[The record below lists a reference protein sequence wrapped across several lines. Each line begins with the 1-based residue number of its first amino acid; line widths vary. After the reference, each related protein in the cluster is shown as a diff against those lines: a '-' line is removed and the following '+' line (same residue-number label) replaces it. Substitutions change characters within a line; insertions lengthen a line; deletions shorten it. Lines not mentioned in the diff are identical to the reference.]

1 MMAASWPPKSPKAA
15 LLSSPSGRR
24 KYQQY
29 MEQPHK
35 YTSPIKGATTT
46 PSLRNTSARLFDED
60 ENINSESMEE
70 DEDEETLQLK
80 LAAIEAKLKL
90 KRLQQSKARLQAEP
104 SEASAVHDNSQ
115 KRPTSARATSRLRE
129 RTDQNSTV
137 PAPEI
142 ALEVPISPTKKP
154 TTSAEPKS
162 PGRVLLGIDKGIKG
176 HDVSLRRARSTRDG
190 TFQRTTSRLD
200 RPLSRSS
207 AFSSVRSTT
216 PAATA
221 TGGQMKSFSEKM
233 AESRS
238 VERSREGQREAIVRN
253 RRTGFKLNQA
263 EIEGLRR
270 AAEEAQTHSP
280 PRFVKYREEVELRR
294 DNVSRSQGESKV
306 TSPRL
311 KRSHT
316 APNLRSPSR
325 KPSHSSGHED
335 SNTEQK
341 NTQDGDASLFES
353 FSQLHLSTRI
363 LPHSFLQRNLADNSC
378 TSLRLP
384 QLLKSVHAP
393 LYELPE
399 SVVDYVVFGIIAS
412 KSSPQD
418 HKTGTGGA
426 KSAGSVK
433 ASNEWEKQWEDGSQN
448 QRKFMVLQ
456 LTDLTW
462 SVDLF
467 LFGTALPRYHRLS
480 LGTVVAILNPGI
492 MPPKKGKED
501 SGAFSLTLHSGED
514 TVLEIGTARD
524 LGFCKAVKRDGKE
537 CGSWVNLAKTEYCD
551 WHLDAQISKTQAGRM
566 GVNTGSNGSGLRGGG
581 GGGGGGGP
589 GARSRFNSVRVPG
602 RGGEAK
608 EGQGLLP
615 QKEGQRFDSHTGSHY
630 FITSS
635 GGGSNSGVSG
645 GPAYRS
651 DRSAA
656 NLLDMDDD
664 DPFIAEGQLSRDKES
679 RLRKRLADEE
689 KERSIARTLAR
700 NNSGGAGGEYIRQ
713 RLGVDSSC
721 ASDQG
726 RQRSAPTLTVG
737 ILNLDPAGKANRKRP
752 AESVRLSPVKKTRLL
767 TEKGIRHPGRESLGG
782 THDHVDDDDLDI
794 V

>member
-29 MEQPHK
+29 MEQPNK
-35 YTSPIKGATTT
+35 YTSPVKGTATT
-46 PSLRNTSARLFDED
+46 PNLRYTSSRLFDED
-60 ENINSESMEE
+60 ENINSEGMEE
-70 DEDEETLQLK
+70 DEDEEMLQLK

-90 KRLQQSKARLQAEP
+90 KKLQQSKARLQAEP
-104 SEASAVHDNSQ
+104 SEALAVQDGSQ
-115 KRPTSARATSRLRE
+115 KRLTNATPTSRLHE
-129 RTDQNSTV
+129 RNDKKSIVQ
-137 PAPEI
+137 AQEI
-142 ALEVPISPTKKP
+142 ALEVPISPTKK
-154 TTSAEPKS
+154 TTTAAEPKS
-162 PGRVLLGIDKGIKG
+162 PGRVLLGIDKGIRG

-190 TFQRTTSRLD
+190 MFQRAASRLD
-200 RPLSRSS
+200 RPSSRSS
-207 AFSSVRSTT
+207 AFSSGRPTT
-216 PAATA
+216 SAAT
-221 TGGQMKSFSEKM
+221 TGGQVKSFSEKM

-238 VERSREGQREAIVRN
+238 VERSREDQRDAIARN

-263 EIEGLRR
+263 EIESLRR

-280 PRFVKYREEVELRR
+280 PRFVKYREEVEFHR
-294 DNVSRSQGESKV
+294 DDILRSQGESKA
-306 TSPRL
+306 TSPQL
-311 KRSHT
+311 KRSKT
-316 APNLRSPSR
+316 TPNLRSPLR
-325 KPSHSSGHED
+325 KPSRSLDHEG
-335 SNTEQK
+335 SNTAQK
-341 NTQDGDASLFES
+341 NEEDGDASLFES

-363 LPHSFLQRNLADNSC
+363 LPHTFLQRTLANDSF

-399 SVVDYVVFGIIAS
+399 SVADYVVFGIIAS

-418 HKTGTGGA
+418 HKTGIGPA

-433 ASNEWEKQWEDGSQN
+433 DSNEWEKQWEDGSQN
-448 QRKFMVLQ
+448 QKKFMVLQ

-462 SVDLF
+462 SIDLF

-501 SGAFSLTLHSGED
+501 TGAFSLTLHSGEE

-524 LGFCKAVKRDGKE
+524 LGFCKAVKKDGKE
-537 CGSWVNLAKTEYCD
+537 CSSWVNSAKTEYCE
-551 WHLDAQISKTQAGRM
+551 WHLNAQVSKTQAGRM
-566 GVNTGSNGSGLRGGG
+566 GVNAGSNGSGLGRGGG
-581 GGGGGGGP
+581 SGGDLGT
-589 GARSRFNSVRVPG
+589 RNRFNSVRVPG
-602 RGGEAK
+602 RAREAK

-615 QKEGQRFDSHTGSHY
+615 KKEGQRFDSHTGSHY
-630 FITSS
+630 FIASS
-635 GGGSNSGVSG
+635 GSGSTRT
-645 GPAYRS
+645 PAYRS

-679 RLRKRLADEE
+679 RLRKRLIDEE
-689 KERSIARTLAR
+689 KERSIARNLAR
-700 NNSGGAGGEYIRQ
+700 NNSGSAGGEYIRQ
-713 RLGVDSSC
+713 RLGAGSSS
-721 ASDQG
+721 ASEQG
-726 RQRSAPTLTVG
+726 SQRSASALKVG
-737 ILNLDPAGKANRKRP
+737 IMNSDPAGKANRKRP

-782 THDHVDDDDLDI
+782 RHDHGHVDDDDLDI

>member
-29 MEQPHK
+29 MEQPNK
-35 YTSPIKGATTT
+35 YTSPVKGTATA
-46 PSLRNTSARLFDED
+46 PNLRYTSSRLFDED
-60 ENINSESMEE
+60 ENINSEGMEE
-70 DEDEETLQLK
+70 DEDEEMLQLK

-90 KRLQQSKARLQAEP
+90 KKLQQSKARLQAEP
-104 SEASAVHDNSQ
+104 SEALAVQDGSQ
-115 KRPTSARATSRLRE
+115 NRLTSATPTSRLHE
-129 RTDQNSTV
+129 RNDKKSIVQ
-137 PAPEI
+137 AQEI
-142 ALEVPISPTKKP
+142 ALEVPISPTKKT

-162 PGRVLLGIDKGIKG
+162 PGRVLLGIDKGIRG

-190 TFQRTTSRLD
+190 MFQRAASRLD
-200 RPLSRSS
+200 RPSSRSS
-207 AFSSVRSTT
+207 ASSSARPTT
-216 PAATA
+216 AATP

-238 VERSREGQREAIVRN
+238 VERSREDQRDAIARN

-263 EIEGLRR
+263 EIESLRR

-280 PRFVKYREEVELRR
+280 PRFVKYHEEVEFRR
-294 DNVSRSQGESKV
+294 DDILRSQGESKA
-306 TSPRL
+306 TSPQL
-311 KRSHT
+311 KRSKT
-316 APNLRSPSR
+316 TPNLRSPLR
-325 KPSHSSGHED
+325 KPSCSLDREG
-335 SNTEQK
+335 SNTAQK
-341 NTQDGDASLFES
+341 NEEDGDASLFES

-363 LPHSFLQRNLADNSC
+363 LPHTFLQRTLANDSF

-418 HKTGTGGA
+418 HKTGMGPA

-433 ASNEWEKQWEDGSQN
+433 DSNEWEKQWEDGSQN
-448 QRKFMVLQ
+448 QKKFMALQ

-462 SVDLF
+462 SIDLF

-501 SGAFSLTLHSGED
+501 TGAFSLTLHSGEE

-524 LGFCKAVKRDGKE
+524 LGFCKAVKKDGKE
-537 CGSWVNLAKTEYCD
+537 CSSWVNSAKTEYCE
-551 WHLDAQISKTQAGRM
+551 WHLNAQVSKTQAGRM
-566 GVNTGSNGSGLRGGG
+566 GVNAGSNGSGLGRGGG
-581 GGGGGGGP
+581 SGGGLGT
-589 GARSRFNSVRVPG
+589 RNRFNSVRVPG
-602 RGGEAK
+602 RAR

-615 QKEGQRFDSHTGSHY
+615 KKEGQRFDSHTGSHY

-635 GGGSNSGVSG
+635 GSGLTG
-645 GPAYRS
+645 TPAYRS

-679 RLRKRLADEE
+679 RLRKRLIDEE
-689 KERSIARTLAR
+689 KERSIARNLAR

-713 RLGVDSSC
+713 RLGADSSC
-721 ASDQG
+721 ASEQG
-726 RQRSAPTLTVG
+726 SQRSAPTLKVG
-737 ILNLDPAGKANRKRP
+737 IMNSDPAGKTNRKRP

-782 THDHVDDDDLDI
+782 RHDHGHVDDDDLDI

>member
-15 LLSSPSGRR
+15 LLSSPSGRQ

-29 MEQPHK
+29 MEQPNK
-35 YTSPIKGATTT
+35 YTSPVKGTATTLN
-46 PSLRNTSARLFDED
+46 LRSTSTRLFDED
-60 ENINSESMEE
+60 ENINSKGMEE

-90 KRLQQSKARLQAEP
+90 KKLQQSKAKLQAEP
-104 SEASAVHDNSQ
+104 SEALAVQDRSQ
-115 KRPTSARATSRLRE
+115 KRLTSATPTSRLHE
-129 RTDQNSTV
+129 RNDKKSMVQ
-137 PAPEI
+137 AQEI
-142 ALEVPISPTKKP
+142 ALEVPISPTKKT

-162 PGRVLLGIDKGIKG
+162 PGRVLLGIDKGIRG
-176 HDVSLRRARSTRDG
+176 HDVSLRRAPSTRG
-190 TFQRTTSRLD
+190 GMFQRAASRLD
-200 RPLSRSS
+200 RPSSRSS
-207 AFSSVRSTT
+207 AFSSARPTT
-216 PAATA
+216 SATTT

-238 VERSREGQREAIVRN
+238 VERSREDQREAIARN

-263 EIEGLRR
+263 EIESLRR

-280 PRFVKYREEVELRR
+280 PRFVKYREEVEFRR
-294 DNVSRSQGESKV
+294 DDILRSQGESNA
-306 TSPRL
+306 TSPQL
-311 KRSHT
+311 KRSKT
-316 APNLRSPSR
+316 APNLRSPLR
-325 KPSHSSGHED
+325 KPSRSLDHED
-335 SNTEQK
+335 SNTVQK
-341 NTQDGDASLFES
+341 NEEDGDASLFEP

-363 LPHSFLQRNLADNSC
+363 LPHTFLQRNLADDSF

-418 HKTGTGGA
+418 HKTGMGPA

-448 QRKFMVLQ
+448 QKKFMVLQ

-501 SGAFSLTLHSGED
+501 TGAFSLTLHSGED

-524 LGFCKAVKRDGKE
+524 LGFCKAVKKDGKE
-537 CGSWVNLAKTEYCD
+537 CGSWVNSVKAEYCE
-551 WHLDAQISKTQAGRM
+551 WHLNAQVSKTQAGRM
-566 GVNTGSNGSGLRGGG
+566 GVNTGSNGSGLGRD
-581 GGGGGGGP
+581 GGGGP
-589 GARSRFNSVRVPG
+589 GARNRFNSVRVPG
-602 RGGEAK
+602 RGREAK
-608 EGQGLLP
+608 ERQGLLP
-615 QKEGQRFDSHTGSHY
+615 KREGHRFDSHTGSHY
-630 FITSS
+630 FIASS
-635 GGGSNSGVSG
+635 GSGSNSGIPG
-645 GPAYRS
+645 TPAYRP

-679 RLRKRLADEE
+679 RLRKRLIDEE
-689 KERSIARTLAR
+689 KERSIARNLAR

-721 ASDQG
+721 ASEQG
-726 RQRSAPTLTVG
+726 SQRSAPALKVG
-737 ILNLDPAGKANRKRP
+737 IMNSDPAGKANRKRP

-782 THDHVDDDDLDI
+782 RHDHGHVDDDDLDI

>member
-29 MEQPHK
+29 MEQPNK
-35 YTSPIKGATTT
+35 YTSPVKGTATT
-46 PSLRNTSARLFDED
+46 PNLRYTSSRLFDED
-60 ENINSESMEE
+60 ENINSEGMEE
-70 DEDEETLQLK
+70 DEDEEMLQLK

-90 KRLQQSKARLQAEP
+90 KKLQQSKARLQAEP
-104 SEASAVHDNSQ
+104 SEALAVQDGSQ
-115 KRPTSARATSRLRE
+115 NRLTSATPTSRLHE
-129 RTDQNSTV
+129 RNDKKSIVQ
-137 PAPEI
+137 AQEI
-142 ALEVPISPTKKP
+142 ALEVPISPTKKT

-162 PGRVLLGIDKGIKG
+162 PGRVLLGIDKGIRG

-190 TFQRTTSRLD
+190 MFQRAASRLD
-200 RPLSRSS
+200 RPSSRSS
-207 AFSSVRSTT
+207 ASSSARPTT
-216 PAATA
+216 AATT

-238 VERSREGQREAIVRN
+238 VERSREDQRDAIARN

-263 EIEGLRR
+263 EIESLRR

-280 PRFVKYREEVELRR
+280 PRFVKYHEEVEFRR
-294 DNVSRSQGESKV
+294 DDILHSQGESKA
-306 TSPRL
+306 TYPQL
-311 KRSHT
+311 KRSKT
-316 APNLRSPSR
+316 TPNIRSPVR
-325 KPSHSSGHED
+325 KPSRSLDHEG
-335 SNTEQK
+335 SNTAQK
-341 NTQDGDASLFES
+341 NEEDGDAPLFES

-363 LPHSFLQRNLADNSC
+363 LPHTFLQRTLANDSF

-418 HKTGTGGA
+418 HKTGMGPA

-433 ASNEWEKQWEDGSQN
+433 DSNEWEKQWEDGSQN
-448 QRKFMVLQ
+448 QKKFMVLQ

-462 SVDLF
+462 SIDLF

-501 SGAFSLTLHSGED
+501 TGAFSLTLHSGEE

-524 LGFCKAVKRDGKE
+524 LGFCKAVKKDGKE
-537 CGSWVNLAKTEYCD
+537 CSSWVNSAKTEYCE
-551 WHLDAQISKTQAGRM
+551 WHLNAQVSKTQAGRM
-566 GVNTGSNGSGLRGGG
+566 GVNAGSNGSGLGRGGG
-581 GGGGGGGP
+581 SGGGLGT
-589 GARSRFNSVRVPG
+589 RNRFNSVRVPG
-602 RGGEAK
+602 RAR

-615 QKEGQRFDSHTGSHY
+615 KKEGQRFDSHTGSHY

-635 GGGSNSGVSG
+635 GSGLTG
-645 GPAYRS
+645 TPAYRS

-679 RLRKRLADEE
+679 RLRKRLIDEE
-689 KERSIARTLAR
+689 KERSIARNLAR

-713 RLGVDSSC
+713 RLGADSSC
-721 ASDQG
+721 ASEQG
-726 RQRSAPTLTVG
+726 SQRSAPTLKVG
-737 ILNLDPAGKANRKRP
+737 IMNSDPAGKTNRKRP

-782 THDHVDDDDLDI
+782 RHDHGHVDDDDLDI

>member
-29 MEQPHK
+29 MEQPNK
-35 YTSPIKGATTT
+35 YTSPVKGAATT
-46 PSLRNTSARLFDED
+46 PNLRCASTRLFDED
-60 ENINSESMEE
+60 ENINSEGMEE

-90 KRLQQSKARLQAEP
+90 KKLQQSKARLQAEP
-104 SEASAVHDNSQ
+104 SEALTVQDRSQ
-115 KRPTSARATSRLRE
+115 KRPTSAIPTSRPHE
-129 RTDQNSTV
+129 RNNKIPTV
-137 PAPEI
+137 QAREI
-142 ALEVPISPTKKP
+142 ALEVPISPTKKM

-162 PGRVLLGIDKGIKG
+162 PGRVLLGIDKGIRG

-190 TFQRTTSRLD
+190 TFQRAASRLD
-200 RPLSRSS
+200 RPSSRSS
-207 AFSSVRSTT
+207 AFSSVRPTTST
-216 PAATA
+216 ATT

-238 VERSREGQREAIVRN
+238 VERSREGQREAIARN

-263 EIEGLRR
+263 EIESLRR

-280 PRFVKYREEVELRR
+280 PRFVNYREEVEFRR
-294 DNVSRSQGESKV
+294 DDILRSQGESKA
-306 TSPRL
+306 TSPQL
-311 KRSHT
+311 KRSKT

-325 KPSHSSGHED
+325 KPSHSSDHED
-335 SNTEQK
+335 SNTVQKDEQ
-341 NTQDGDASLFES
+341 DSDASLFEP

-363 LPHSFLQRNLADNSC
+363 LPHTFLQRTLPDDSF
-378 TSLRLP
+378 TPLRLP
-384 QLLKSVHAP
+384 QLLKSIHAP

-399 SVVDYVVFGIIAS
+399 SVVDYVVFGIVAS
-412 KSSPQD
+412 KSSPHD
-418 HKTGTGGA
+418 HKTGVGPA

-433 ASNEWEKQWEDGSQN
+433 GSNEWEKQWEDGSQN
-448 QRKFMVLQ
+448 QKKFMVLQ

-480 LGTVVAILNPGI
+480 LGTVVAILNPSI

-501 SGAFSLTLHSGED
+501 TGAFSLTLHSGDD

-537 CGSWVNLAKTEYCD
+537 CGSWVNSAKTEYCE
-551 WHLDAQISKTQAGRM
+551 WHLNAQISKTQAGRM
-566 GVNTGSNGSGLRGGG
+566 GVNTGSNGSGLGRGD
-581 GGGGGGGP
+581 GGP
-589 GARSRFNSVRVPG
+589 AARNRFNSVRVPG
-602 RGGEAK
+602 RGREAK
-608 EGQGLLP
+608 ERQGLLP
-615 QKEGQRFDSHTGSHY
+615 KKEGPRFDSHTGSHY
-630 FITSS
+630 FIASS
-635 GGGSNSGVSG
+635 GGGSNSGISG
-645 GPAYRS
+645 TPAYRS
-651 DRSAA
+651 DKSAA

-679 RLRKRLADEE
+679 RLRKRLVDEE
-689 KERSIARTLAR
+689 KERSIARNLAR

-721 ASDQG
+721 SSEQAS
-726 RQRSAPTLTVG
+726 QRSAPVLKVG
-737 ILNLDPAGKANRKRP
+737 IMNSDPAGKGNRKRP

-782 THDHVDDDDLDI
+782 RHDHGHVDDDDLDI